1 MKKLIALV
9 SFLIVSSSM
18 ALAQSISLSPSVA
31 QQAVPQFSRCGS
43 TIAIS
48 SSTAATSLLTDGTLS
63 LLGLHV
69 CGYTIQIVSGTS
81 PTFKLVYGT
90 HTSANCDTGAVNVTG
105 AFAGTGVYAS
115 GALGL
120 QLNIPA
126 GQQLCIIAG
135 GTSPVLAGYVTYG
148 SW

>member
-1 MKKLIALV
+1 MKKLIALI
-9 SFLIVSSSM
+9 SLI
-18 ALAQSISLSPSVA
+18 ALNASVASAQSISLSPSVA
-31 QQAVPQFSRCGS
+31 QQAIPQFSRCNS
-43 TIAIS
+43 SIAIS
-48 SSTAATSLLTDGTLS
+48 SSTAATSLLADGTLS
-63 LLGLHV
+63 SLGLHV

-105 AFAGTGVYAS
+105 AFAATGVYSA

-135 GTSPVLAGYVTYG
+135 GTSPVLAGFVTYG